1 MRHNICV
8 ITGLHNFIKLCN
20 MEYRAGFMRLQQ
32 GYFSCFYAHPSA
44 AHYHS
49 FEFITDIDKQQ
60 KYTDTAYI
68 HF

>member
-1 MRHNICV
+1 
-8 ITGLHNFIKLCN
+8 

-49 FEFITDIDKQQ
+49 FEFITDIDKQR